1 MSDEQ
6 KRKGEPFLLERT
18 YTEPNIRDVVL
29 DAVGVAVYAF
39 LAGLMIGRADFVQ
52 VNWVVCVILVA
63 AAGIL
68 CFVNLVLD
76 LKHMTYRALNVFH
89 IDVLMPKEG
98 KKNDENQ

>member
-1 MSDEQ
+1 MGDEQ
-6 KRKGEPFLLERT
+6 KRDGEPFLLERT

-29 DAVGVAVYAF
+29 DAAGIAVYMF
-39 LAGLMIGRADFVQ
+39 LAGFAIGRFDFEQ
-52 VNWVVCVILVA
+52 VGETVSVILVA
-63 AAGIL
+63 VAATL
-68 CFVNLVLD
+68 CFVILVLD